1 MNSHPKFYVPS
12 DEAALREVSNLTLS
26 QILDRQMELQKVIAL
41 DDSDEAARARVMLRA
56 TYTAL
61 NRRYYK
67 K

>member
-1 MNSHPKFYVPS
+1 MNSQPKYFVPS
-12 DEAALREVSNLTLS
+12 DESALREVSQLTLS
-26 QILDRQMELQKVIAL
+26 QILDRQIELQDVIAL

-67 K
+67 